1 MGKTCDAQVRKSGG
15 LGSGISWR
23 YLFMFSI
30 MLNLSLLISRFT
42 QDHKTTTGLG
52 LGLGLG
58 FGLGAQQSKRD
69 VSPLSFTDKAPVCGK
84 MGSTNSYCA
93 PIIGFGD
100 EPLINLDHGD
110 PTMFESFWRSMGDRS
125 NIVISGWQ
133 LMSYF
138 SDIGNLCWFLEPEFA
153 RQIRRLHQV
162 VGNARSE
169 DRHIVVGTGSTQLF
183 QAALYALSPSDASEP
198 TSVVSAAPFYSSYPS
213 ITDYLK
219 SGLYKWAGDAH
230 TFVKKGPYIELVTS
244 PNNPDGYVRKAVI
257 NRTGGILVHDLA
269 YYWPQYTP
277 ITSQADHDL
286 MLFTVSKST
295 GHAGTR
301 IGWALVRDKE
311 VARRMTKFIELNTI
325 GVSKDSQLRA
335 AKILETVSDSC
346 GHSDDADH
354 PAESFFEFGRQQMT
368 KRWEQLRDAVVKSGM
383 FSLPKFTN
391 DFCNHAGQTIEPHPA
406 FAWLKCE
413 GGIEDCESFLRG
425 HKILT
430 RSGRHFGVDSTYVRI
445 SMLDRD
451 ETFNLFIERLSGIR
465 K

>member
-1 MGKTCDAQVRKSGG
+1 MGKMCEAEAAKSG
-15 LGSGISWR
+15 LGSGGMSWR

-30 MLNLSLLISRFT
+30 MLNLSLLFSRFT
-42 QDHKTTTGLG
+42 QDIKTSATGFVGSGEEQRKPDL
-52 LGLGLG
+52 
-58 FGLGAQQSKRD
+58 
-69 VSPLSFTDKAPVCGK
+69 SPLSFTDKPPACAVAK
-84 MGSTNSYCA
+84 MGTNSYCSA
-93 PIIGFGD
+93 IGVD
-100 EPLINLDHGD
+100 NPVINLDHGD
-110 PTMFESFWRSMGDRS
+110 PTMFESFWRSMGDRGS
-125 NIVISGWQ
+125 IVISGWQ

-169 DRHIVVGTGSTQLF
+169 DHHIVVGTGSTQLF

-230 TFVKKGPYIELVTS
+230 TFEKKGPYIELVTS

-346 GHSDDADH
+346 GHSDDSDH
-354 PAESFFEFGRQQMT
+354 PAENFFEFGRRQMT

-391 DFCNHAGQTIEPHPA
+391 DFCNHTGQTIEPHPA

-451 ETFNLFIERLSGIR
+451 ETFNLFLERLSGIR
-465 K
+465 S